1 MPAQCTFRMKV
12 LLHTGLAILL
22 TPLVFFGLSRIDP
35 LARWVGSD
43 AVWTALTPVF
53 HLFGVVGSEGE
64 ENVLLGALLVMSF
77 VVATI
82 IVCLA
87 SVLIRR
93 QREQQAEQ

>member
-1 MPAQCTFRMKV
+1 MKV
-12 LLHTGLAILL
+12 LLRTGLVVLL
-22 TPLVFFGLSRIDP
+22 TPLVFIGLSRIDP
-35 LARWVGSD
+35 LARWVGSN

-53 HLFGVVGSEGE
+53 HLFGVSGSEGE

-82 IVCLA
+82 IVWLA

-93 QREQQAEQ
+93 QRGQQAER

>member
-1 MPAQCTFRMKV
+1 MKV
-12 LLHTGLAILL
+12 LLRTGLAVLL

-53 HLFGVVGSEGE
+53 HLFGVIGSEGE

-82 IVCLA
+82 IIWLA
-87 SVLIRR
+87 SALIRR
-93 QREQQAEQ
+93 QREQQAER